1 MNLHMDFDPRVF
13 LFLPIKLTREPF
25 IETRRSK
32 APEPANLEARD
43 FAVAR
48 HPLARLLFGARWCSR
63 KHGAREES
71 FRVGG
76 SSMEVS

>member
-1 MNLHMDFDPRVF
+1 MDFDPRVF

-48 HPLARLLFGARWCSR
+48 HPLQRFG
-63 KHGAREES
+63 
-71 FRVGG
+71 
-76 SSMEVS
+76 MNL

>member
-48 HPLARLLFGARWCSR
+48 HPLQRFG
-63 KHGAREES
+63 
-71 FRVGG
+71 
-76 SSMEVS
+76 MNL